1 MSGGDAAVTARGS
14 ISPGEL
20 YRLLVDSVRDY
31 AIFALDP
38 EGYIMTWNRGA
49 QRLKGYTAEEI
60 IGKHFSIFYP
70 PEDVAAGKPE
80 REMEIA
86 SAKGQYEEEG
96 WRVRKDGSRFWAN
109 VLITPMR
116 SSSGD
121 LVGFAKVT
129 RDLTARREAQQRE
142 IEAAR
147 RLAANEAERRA
158 AEERANEL
166 RSTNAELKA
175 RAEEERALRRLAQQI
190 TGATRVPEVMH
201 QIAEGALAVSHAT
214 GAYVEQVMQDASV
227 EIVAVAGEATPHS
240 GQRVAYPGS
249 LSEEIISKREP
260 VFLTRLEGIGAAMAP
275 YLDEH
280 CHRCSVLVVPLF
292 GGKDVLG
299 ALVLLR
305 APNEPAFEHGVVT
318 RVRTL
323 GDLASIALQRL
334 VALAES
340 ERRAAEAEAAVRS
353 RDEVLS
359 VVSHDLRNP
368 LNTVSMSAALL
379 GEPDIP
385 LDDKQRLK
393 QIEIIRRS
401 AHRMNRLI
409 QDLLDVARIEGGRL
423 AISCRSE
430 DPAALAS
437 EAYESFRPVADE
449 KSLTLECDVEH
460 DLPRVDA
467 DRDRVLQALS
477 NFLNNAVKFT
487 PTGGCIRIS
496 ASRQDD
502 GGVRFAVTDSGPGIP
517 AEELPHVF
525 NRFWQARRTAH
536 LGSGL
541 GLAIAKGIAEAHRGR
556 VEVESQ
562 PGHGST
568 FSLILPTSGQCAD
581 MRATS

>member
-1 MSGGDAAVTARGS
+1 MHSATTGQGISAA
-14 ISPGEL
+14 EL

-38 EGYIMTWNRGA
+38 EGYILTWNNGA
-49 QRLKGYTAEEI
+49 QHLYGYSPDEI
-60 IGKHFSIFYP
+60 IGKHFSSFYP
-70 PEDVAAGKPE
+70 PEDIAARKPE
-80 REMEIA
+80 RELEIA
-86 SAKGQYEEEG
+86 TRTGQYEEEG
-96 WRVRKDGSRFWAN
+96 WRLRKDGSRFWAS
-109 VLITPMR
+109 VLITAMR
-116 SSSGD
+116 DTSER

-142 IEAAR
+142 IESAR
-147 RLAANEAERRA
+147 RLAANEAQRHAAEQRA
-158 AEERANEL
+158 AQLHAANTEL
-166 RSTNAELKA
+166 AA
-175 RAEEERALRRLAQQI
+175 RAEEERALRRLAQEI

-214 GAYVEQVMQDASV
+214 GAYVEQVTSDGLV
-227 EIVAVAGEATPHS
+227 EIVAVAGEAPPRR

-260 VFLTRLEGIGAAMAP
+260 VFLTRMAGIGAAMAP

-280 CHRCSVLVVPLF
+280 CHGCSVLVVPLF
-292 GGKDVLG
+292 GGEAVLG

-305 APNEPAFEHGVVT
+305 APDEPPFEHGVVN

-334 VALAES
+334 VALSES

-379 GEPDIP
+379 DDSDIP
-385 LDDKQRLK
+385 LNEEQRRKQL
-393 QIEIIRRS
+393 EIIKRS
-401 AHRMNRLI
+401 ANRMNRLI

-423 AISCRSE
+423 AISCRPE
-430 DPAALAS
+430 DPAALAA
-437 EAYESFRPVADE
+437 EACESFRPLAADKSVA
-449 KSLTLECDVEH
+449 LECDIDRALSPV
-460 DLPRVDA
+460 PA

-477 NFLNNAVKFT
+477 NFLNNALKFT
-487 PTGGCIRIS
+487 PAGGRIRVS
-496 ASRQDD
+496 VSHADQN
-502 GGVRFAVTDSGPGIP
+502 GVRFAVADTGAGIP
-517 AEELPHVF
+517 ADELPHVF
-525 NRFWQARRTAH
+525 NRFWQARKTAH

-541 GLAIAKGIAEAHRGR
+541 GLAIAKGVAEAHGGW
-556 VEVESQ
+556 VTVESEV
-562 PGHGST
+562 GRGTT
-568 FSLILPTSGQCAD
+568 FSLYLPASGHCAP
-581 MRATS
+581 T